1 MITDSRIAW
10 GDQLGAQLTTLANL
24 FYVAEENEQQLVLWE
39 ELKNYRRG
47 YQFLDVFDIDDIE
60 IIKRSGKLKS
70 NMVSRYCSRSGKKD
84 KNWRKTMQ
92 RFYNNKIIY
101 YMDRIMYEL
110 VRLDYKD
117 FIRITEDTE
126 GGVHL
131 SPALQQ
137 LNSNKN
143 YDINGGFGTYQDWKK
158 YEDII
163 LNRISFKKEVMEKA
177 AEKYNAIKTRHK
189 YRIAVHFRRTDY
201 LVLASLCLDNEYYK
215 QAMSLFDSDQSSF
228 LIFSDDIDEIKDLE
242 LFKGRDVVLVRSDT
256 AGVDMCL
263 MSMCNAN
270 IIANSSYS
278 FWAAMLN
285 KHKDKT
291 VVCPHDFIGEQCS
304 SLCYMNGNWYP
315 DNWIAL
321 KRGIENGFEKE

>member
-126 GGVHL
+126 SGVHL

-143 YDINGGFGTYQDWKK
+143 YDINGGFGT
-158 YEDII
+158 
-163 LNRISFKKEVMEKA
+163 
-177 AEKYNAIKTRHK
+177 
-189 YRIAVHFRRTDY
+189 
-201 LVLASLCLDNEYYK
+201 
-215 QAMSLFDSDQSSF
+215 
-228 LIFSDDIDEIKDLE
+228 
-242 LFKGRDVVLVRSDT
+242 
-256 AGVDMCL
+256 
-263 MSMCNAN
+263 
-270 IIANSSYS
+270 
-278 FWAAMLN
+278 
-285 KHKDKT
+285 
-291 VVCPHDFIGEQCS
+291 
-304 SLCYMNGNWYP
+304 
-315 DNWIAL
+315 
-321 KRGIENGFEKE
+321 